1 MIGISLRHAQAAGF
15 HLKNEDLSVPLS
27 QKRSVAQTWWAL
39 HSIECILTSITGR
52 PRVICRNDCTVPLL
66 SQLAEG
72 STTKKASAQ
81 QMSASQS
88 KSMPLTLL
96 STPGQGPPDAVADL
110 DTFFNAW
117 SNLDIIQHKTL
128 TSLYSAQT
136 AISSWKHMQREI
148 SSLMTELSEWAQNAV
163 PNGLFGTSGTEQ
175 PNQQRENSLL
185 YFHHQSVKI
194 YITRPCLCRLDRR
207 IKGQS
212 AESASFNQNTAD
224 ACVQAA
230 LDLTSWLPEPTDL
243 RWVYE
248 KGPWWASVH
257 ISKFTAGKHRTA
269 TNHQQSCRPSLCCFW
284 S

>member
-15 HLKNEDLSVPLS
+15 HLKNEDLSVPLG

-66 SQLAEG
+66 SQLTEG
-72 STTKKASAQ
+72 SSRKKTPAQ
-81 QMSASQS
+81 QMPASRF
-88 KSMPLTLL
+88 KSTQLIT
-96 STPGQGPPDAVADL
+96 SSNPGQGPASKGPADTVADL

-117 SNLDIIQHKTL
+117 SSLDIIQHKTL
-128 TSLYSAQT
+128 TNLYSAQT
-136 AISSWKHMQREI
+136 SVYSWKHMQKEI
-148 SSLMTELSEWAQNAV
+148 SSLMAELTEWAQNAV
-163 PNGLFGTSGTEQ
+163 PNGLFGTSGIEQ
-175 PNQQRENSLL
+175 PNQQREKSLL
-185 YFHHQSVKI
+185 YFYHQSVKI
-194 YITRPCLCRLDRR
+194 YIMRPCLCRLDRR

-212 AESASFNQNTAD
+212 AESARFNQNTAD

-243 RWVYE
+243 HWIYE
-248 KGPWWASVH
+248 KGPWWSSVH
-257 ISKFTAGKHRTA
+257 ISKIHSK
-269 TNHQQSCRPSLCCFW
+269 QPSKR